1 MGKVLRPFRR
11 GREAETP
18 GREMCKLR
26 EAGWKYY
33 SRVCGF
39 PTRLFRM
46 RESLEKREAETVSET
61 LMREMIDDR

>member
-26 EAGWKYY
+26 EGGSTTLALVD
-33 SRVCGF
+33 SRLGCSG
-39 PTRLFRM
+39 
-46 RESLEKREAETVSET
+46 
-61 LMREMIDDR
+61 